1 MSSYCLV
8 QFVLLVLA
16 TKLASYVHMYNHNTI
31 ATEEDY
37 GTVCTMLDGV
47 VY

>member
-16 TKLASYVHMYNHNTI
+16 SELASYIIMYNCNTN
-31 ATEEDY
+31 ATEEDH
-37 GTVCTMLDGV
+37 GTVYAMPDGMIE
-47 VY
+47 

>member
-8 QFVLLVLA
+8 QIVLLMLA

-37 GTVCTMLDGV
+37 GTVYTMPDGE